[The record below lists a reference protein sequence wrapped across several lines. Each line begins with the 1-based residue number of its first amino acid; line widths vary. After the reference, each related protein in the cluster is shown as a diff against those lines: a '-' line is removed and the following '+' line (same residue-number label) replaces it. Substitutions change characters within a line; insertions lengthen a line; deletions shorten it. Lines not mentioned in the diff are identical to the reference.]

1 MMTEG
6 KSGLPAVRSDVLTDP
21 DVVKIFPIGGV
32 LAKQGSLPS
41 SGWPTPFD
49 TYPVFDKAVN
59 GISKNGDSAQQA
71 LDSAVKG
78 CNDLITKYLSA

>member
-1 MMTEG
+1 MTEG

-59 GISKNGDSAQQA
+59 GISKNGDSAQAA
-71 LDSAVKG
+71 LDSAVAG